1 MDHRIAEILQML
13 IGLGAGVT
21 ALVAVLRYKLRRA
34 EIERRAPADLD
45 DLAEGLRVEMRDL
58 RAEHTEQLA
67 EMHERLE
74 FAERLLTKG
83 RGSEVP

>member
-13 IGLGAGVT
+13 IGFGGAVT

-34 EIERRAPADLD
+34 EIEREAPADFHD
-45 DLAEGLRVEMRDL
+45 VVESLRVEIRDL
-58 RAEHTEQLA
+58 RAEQADQLA
-67 EMHERLE
+67 EMQDRLE

-83 RGSEVP
+83 RGSEVS